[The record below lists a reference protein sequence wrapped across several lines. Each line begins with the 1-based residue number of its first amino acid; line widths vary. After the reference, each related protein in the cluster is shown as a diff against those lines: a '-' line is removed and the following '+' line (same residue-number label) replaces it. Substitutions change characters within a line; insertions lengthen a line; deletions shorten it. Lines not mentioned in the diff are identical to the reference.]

1 MTKTNVKKSHEL
13 RKFTPKKTGIKK
25 TSRPFY

>member
-13 RKFTPKKTGIKK
+13 RKFTPNKTGIKK
-25 TSRPFY
+25 LKPFY

>member
-13 RKFTPKKTGIKK
+13 RKFTPNKTGIKK
-25 TSRPFY
+25 PRPFY